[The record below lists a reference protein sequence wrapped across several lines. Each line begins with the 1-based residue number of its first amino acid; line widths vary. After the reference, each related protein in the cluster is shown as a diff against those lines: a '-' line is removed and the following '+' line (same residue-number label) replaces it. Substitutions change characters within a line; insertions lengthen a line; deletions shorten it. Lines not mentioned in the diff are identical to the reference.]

1 MGECIDIFRSIGASC
16 NALTNVGG
24 VNKRVWIT
32 QLSQVL
38 NYTFDA
44 DGYLN
49 TIELTS
55 GNTLKTIT
63 GKKFSNSGNFEGV
76 IGNAK
81 LIKQNAI
88 LKIFYSNPTDKS
100 SLETYIKAQ
109 QLVVFFE
116 TESKKIEVYG
126 LEKGMTLSAF
136 VGGTGTNLQDESS
149 ALYTISGEQKSLPF
163 YFKNGT
169 FVESVE
175 YLNNLN
181 IPASIQSYSAGISQI
196 DVTNNG
202 GDDWSFDF
210 FIAPISLQV
219 PSGVTV
225 DSIDYAVT
233 FWSGGTDSALDNGS
247 SITDCTFSTNSN
259 GAGVYD
265 LDCTYNMS
273 DGSQF
278 QIAKLILV
286 DGTGNILA
294 SVEAGGTVVN
304 SVNGL
309 VIDISADITQVGV
322 NYPILWGAAISGG
335 AVLLPETGANVVLT
349 LSPTTTILFTALTLD
364 STFTNDYTAGGGL
377 VRTKITIS

>member
-1 MGECIDIFRSIGASC
+1 MAECIDIFRSIGASC
-16 NALTNVGG
+16 NALNNVGG

-38 NYTFDA
+38 NYTFDS

-63 GKKFSNSGNFEGV
+63 GKKFSNSGTFEGV

-100 SLETYIKAQ
+100 SIETYIKAQ

-163 YFKNGT
+163 YFRNGT
-169 FVESVE
+169 FIESVE
-175 YLNNLN
+175 YLNNLA
-181 IPASIQSYSAGISQI
+181 IPSDISSYTAGVSQI
-196 DVTNNG
+196 DFDNNG
-202 GDDWSFDF
+202 GDDWSVGFK
-210 FIAPISLQV
+210 IAPTSLQV

-225 DSIDYAVT
+225 DSIDYGVA
-233 FWSGGTDSALDNGS
+233 FWSGGTDSALDNGN
-247 SITDCTFSTNSN
+247 SITDYTFSTNSN

-273 DGSQF
+273 DGSSF
-278 QIAKLILV
+278 TITKLVAV
-286 DGTGNILA
+286 DGGGTILA
-294 SVEAGGTVVN
+294 SVEAGGVIVN

-322 NYPILWGAAISGG
+322 NYPIMWGANPIG
-335 AVLLPETGANVVLT
+335 LLPEIGADVVLT
-349 LSPTTTILFTALTLD
+349 IPIATTDIVTLLTLD
-364 STFTNDYTAGGGL
+364 STFTNDYSAGGAL
-377 VRTKITIS
+377 VFSSINIS